1 MKAPINT
8 PDDDI
13 FYVQSADGKRGYFSS
28 IRKGGMGEK
37 DIYMINFE
45 KSIVEPL
52 TLLKGYLTFDGT
64 EKAPSNINIVVTDM
78 ETGLVVQEV
87 KPNSISGK
95 YILILN
101 PGASGK
107 AYTIS
112 YEAEGYQP
120 VSEKIE
126 IPANSTYQEIEKE
139 LQLKGI
145 NFESKT
151 LGTIT
156 LKGTIKNELAENI
169 AGAKIIVKD
178 NKTGNLVNTYFTNSD
193 SASYYFIL
201 NRGENYNL
209 SFEADGYLFQSE
221 NVNVPKKPEYSELV
235 KDIVLEKVKAG
246 AKIVL
251 NNIFFDSN
259 KAILRKESN
268 LEIEKVIKLMQD
280 YPEVKIEVSGHTDN
294 KGNDAANLA
303 LSQQRS
309 QAVVTALVKK
319 EITVKRL
326 VAKGYGE
333 SQPIAPNLLP
343 DGKPDL
349 KGMQQNRRVEL
360 KIIE

>member
-1 MKAPINT
+1 M
-8 PDDDI
+8 
-13 FYVQSADGKRGYFSS
+13 
-28 IRKGGMGEK
+28 
-37 DIYMINFE
+37 
-45 KSIVEPL
+45 
-52 TLLKGYLTFDGT
+52 
-64 EKAPSNINIVVTDM
+64 
-78 ETGLVVQEV
+78 
-87 KPNSISGK
+87 
-95 YILILN
+95 
-101 PGASGK
+101 
-107 AYTIS
+107 
-112 YEAEGYQP
+112 
-120 VSEKIE
+120 
-126 IPANSTYQEIEKE
+126 
-139 LQLKGI
+139 QLKGI

-178 NKTGNLVNTYFTNSD
+178 NKTGNLLNTYYTNSD

-221 NVNVPKKPEYSELV
+221 NVNVPKKPEYSELI
-235 KDIVLEKVKAG
+235 KDVVLEKVKAG

-280 YPEVKIEVSGHTDN
+280 YPEVKIEVSGHTDS

-319 EITVKRL
+319 GIPAKRL

-333 SQPIAPNLLP
+333 SQPIAANLLP
-343 DGKPDL
+343 NGKPDL